1 MTSWKL
7 LTTANWILISMYGV
21 LVLYALAQQGSGMG
35 HEMPGMGTIIKGVAI
50 FLLLL
55 FIGLNW
61 LPYQWTKIMALI
73 LMALLMLLVYL
84 FVTD

>member
-1 MTSWKL
+1 MSTLKILTSV
-7 LTTANWILISMYGV
+7 NWVLIGIYGV
-21 LVLYALAQQGSGMG
+21 FVLYALARQGSGMG
-35 HEMPGMGTIIKGVAI
+35 HEMPGMGTIVKGVAI

-55 FIGLNW
+55 FTGLNW

-73 LMALLMLLVYL
+73 LMALLVLLVYL